1 MPSSLESRD
10 IVVVLPLP
18 AGPLR
23 SSSLLRALPLKT
35 SLSHVRTSAT
45 FFLCTASSSSDAG
58 PYFSVHG
65 RRSTTSWCAGWD
77 DDNGGGVLRAPVAV
91 RRNFCLPAAL
101 LPWPVGAVAAI
112 GLLRT
117 GRGFGGLVGR
127 TSSSSSMSESTMS
140 STCSAEAAYF
150 SGLGVGCADSER
162 GTLLK
167 NEVMGLYVG
176 FGLAGELAGA
186 FLVGDV
192 LVVVG
197 LEGLGEAARAWDRV
211 GLSGSRGPVE
221 VAVSVAALLERSGGG
236 ESASRPSDSS
246 SDSNTSGFFRGARNL
261 AMSARGGG
269 CEAVSAAQ

>member
-1 MPSSLESRD
+1 M
-10 IVVVLPLP
+10 
-18 AGPLR
+18 
-23 SSSLLRALPLKT
+23 
-35 SLSHVRTSAT
+35 
-45 FFLCTASSSSDAG
+45 
-58 PYFSVHG
+58 
-65 RRSTTSWCAGWD
+65 
-77 DDNGGGVLRAPVAV
+77 
-91 RRNFCLPAAL
+91 
-101 LPWPVGAVAAI
+101 
-112 GLLRT
+112 
-117 GRGFGGLVGR
+117 GR
-127 TSSSSSMSESTMS
+127 TSSSSSPSPSPSMSESTMS

-150 SGLGVGCADSER
+150 SGLGVGCADRER

-176 FGLAGELAGA
+176 FGFGLAGDLAGA

-192 LVVVG
+192 LVVVC

-236 ESASRPSDSS
+236 ESDSRPSDSS
-246 SDSNTSGFFRGARNL
+246 SDSNASGFFRGARNL